1 MSSNLGNIL
10 TFIASLAIVTPILKF
25 LFLSSYRTH
34 LRRSKYVEK
43 RDLLHTYITETYDKR
58 DKKSKFLLQEDTNVL
73 MSNDKYSY
81 QLIFKILES
90 NAQYFYRVIDKLKSC
105 SMYLTEKKIGN
116 NFILTCWLS
125 KKNLKLTFNIY
136 LTLYLFIG
144 LFWLLG
150 NLYYFAVKGR
160 ALNNTT
166 LDLIIIA
173 NVLLAF
179 PAGKARRTLKLSE
192 LIDIQ
197 FKDD

>member
-1 MSSNLGNIL
+1 
-10 TFIASLAIVTPILKF
+10 
-25 LFLSSYRTH
+25 
-34 LRRSKYVEK
+34 
-43 RDLLHTYITETYDKR
+43 
-58 DKKSKFLLQEDTNVL
+58 
-73 MSNDKYSY
+73 
-81 QLIFKILES
+81 
-90 NAQYFYRVIDKLKSC
+90 
-105 SMYLTEKKIGN
+105 MYLTEKKIGN

-166 LDLIIIA
+166 LDLIIIS